1 MRKTVMRTT
10 TGAAILAGALAAAG
24 GQALAQDTDAQANAA
39 YAEIA
44 KTMGGVPDFVK
55 LFPKVGIAG
64 AWAETRDLELSDKTA
79 LTPKEKSLIS
89 LAVAA
94 QIPCQYCIWLDTVSA
109 RKAGATDEDIA
120 EAVAMAALA
129 RHWSTVFNGLQIDF
143 ATFKQQMGS
152 GQ

>member
-55 LFPKVGIAG
+55 LFPKAGIAG